1 MHRPV
6 IAEVL
11 VVAVA
16 DAAVAAGRL
25 GLLHGPDHA
34 RGEGWAHQGGLPPA
48 RGLQQVNI
56 DCYAQSTYSID
67 KFALLW
73 G

>member
-1 MHRPV
+1 MRRPV

-25 GLLHGPDHA
+25 GLLHCPDHP
-34 RGEGWAHQGGLPPA
+34 RGEGGAHQGGLPPT
-48 RGLQQVNI
+48 RGLQQGG
-56 DCYAQSTYSID
+56 C
-67 KFALLW
+67 F
-73 G
+73 

>member
-1 MHRPV
+1 MPYLQKYFLVHRPV

-16 DAAVAAGRL
+16 DSAVAAGRL

-56 DCYAQSTYSID
+56 DCYAQST
-67 KFALLW
+67 
-73 G
+73 